1 MHIEPGIVEGSKIL
15 LSYGTAVAALAFTA
29 KLSFDT
35 VKRDGAA
42 SLLLRSV
49 LTTLLVFSFFE
60 ILPHHP
66 VGVSEV
72 HLILG
77 TTLLLIFGLAP
88 AAIGLA
94 VGLLLQGSLFAL
106 PDLPQYGINVT
117 TLLVPLFATSLLAK
131 KIIPAATPYV
141 DIRYGQ
147 ALKLSVAYQGGIVV
161 WVAFWAFYGQGVGA
175 ENLSQVLAFGSAYM
189 SVVIIEPLL
198 DLGLLAAA
206 KFFNGLRNTM
216 FVEKRLY
223 SESQA

>member
-15 LSYGTAVAALAFTA
+15 LSYGTAAAALAFTA

-175 ENLSQVLAFGSAYM
+175 ENLSEVLAFGSAYM

-206 KFFNGLRNTM
+206 KFLNGLRNTM

-223 SESQA
+223 SGSQA

>member
-189 SVVIIEPLL
+189 SVIIIEPLL

-206 KFFNGLRNTM
+206 KFLNGLRNTM

>member
-88 AAIGLA
+88 AATGLA

-206 KFFNGLRNTM
+206 KFLNGLRNTM

-223 SESQA
+223 SGSQA

>member
-147 ALKLSVAYQGGIVV
+147 ALKLSIAYQGGIVV

-189 SVVIIEPLL
+189 SVIIIEPLL

-206 KFFNGLRNTM
+206 KFLNGLRNTM

-223 SESQA
+223 SGSQA

>member
-15 LSYGTAVAALAFTA
+15 LSYGTAAAALAFTA

-88 AAIGLA
+88 AATGLA

-189 SVVIIEPLL
+189 SVIIIEPLL

-206 KFFNGLRNTM
+206 KFLNGLRNTM

-223 SESQA
+223 SGSQA

>member
-29 KLSFDT
+29 KLSFET

-206 KFFNGLRNTM
+206 KFLNGLRNTM

-223 SESQA
+223 SGSQT

>member
-15 LSYGTAVAALAFTA
+15 LSYGTAAAALAFTA

-189 SVVIIEPLL
+189 SVIIIEPLL

-206 KFFNGLRNTM
+206 KFLNGLRNTM

-223 SESQA
+223 TGKPP

>member
-189 SVVIIEPLL
+189 SVIIIEPLL

-206 KFFNGLRNTM
+206 KFLNGLRNTM

-223 SESQA
+223 SGSQT

>member
-88 AAIGLA
+88 AATGLA

-189 SVVIIEPLL
+189 SVIIIEPLL

-206 KFFNGLRNTM
+206 KFLNGLRNTM

-223 SESQA
+223 SGSQA

>member
-15 LSYGTAVAALAFTA
+15 LSYGTAAAALAFTA

-88 AAIGLA
+88 AATGLA

-189 SVVIIEPLL
+189 SVIIIEPLL

-206 KFFNGLRNTM
+206 KFLNGLRNTM

-223 SESQA
+223 SGNQA

>member
-206 KFFNGLRNTM
+206 KFLNGLRNTM